1 MGKSYEHDLP
11 GQYRGRGSFCNI
23 GGVYV
28 AMGSGVG
35 RISGVTEGEESD
47 EASDGP
53 GEERRVLGLRV
64 RELDL
69 KFAGQQG

>member
-11 GQYRGRGSFCNI
+11 GQYWGRGSFCNI

-28 AMGSGVG
+28 AMWSGVG
-35 RISGVTEGEESD
+35 RISGVTEGKEGNET
-47 EASDGP
+47 SDGP
-53 GEERRVLGLRV
+53 SEERRVLGLRV

-69 KFAGQQG
+69 KFVGQQG